1 VGDSPVSQTPEAVTA
16 RISGMRTRLVGSVA
30 ALTLAAPVSL
40 AINVGSADAASLTYK
55 NCTAL
60 TKVYHHGVA
69 KSPAAALRQVKAGYH
84 IPAYGSRARKVY
96 WANYTRLDRDKD
108 GTACER

>member
-1 VGDSPVSQTPEAVTA
+1 
-16 RISGMRTRLVGSVA
+16 MRTRLVGSVA
-30 ALTLAAPVSL
+30 ALALAAPVSI

-69 KSPAAALRQVKAGYH
+69 KSRATALKQVKAGYH

-96 WANYTRLDRDKD
+96 WANYKSLDRDRD

>member
-1 VGDSPVSQTPEAVTA
+1 
-16 RISGMRTRLVGSVA
+16 MRTRLVGSVA
-30 ALTLAAPVSL
+30 ALALAAPVSI

-69 KSPAAALRQVKAGYH
+69 KSRAAALKQVKAGYH

-96 WANYTRLDRDKD
+96 WANYKSLDRDRD

>member
-1 VGDSPVSQTPEAVTA
+1 
-16 RISGMRTRLVGSVA
+16 MRTRLVGSVA

-69 KSPAAALRQVKAGYH
+69 KSRAAALKQVKAGHH

-96 WANYTRLDRDKD
+96 WANYKSLDRDRD